1 MNRLLIIGRFVRII
15 RVGRIIFLMIQQKRH
30 IATASRRIVSQNKR
44 RYQRDGF
51 DLDLC
56 YITGKYGKAWKKFQ
70 HVVEIN
76 TVSVSVIGCSIL
88 TLIQNMIK
96 AFIKQRAIMVIFWPP
111 RAVVIGGCVPNTDM
125 HMWIG
130 FLLTLQQ
137 STSLSVKWQLEV
149 TINLSNTCMH

>member
-1 MNRLLIIGRFVRII
+1 
-15 RVGRIIFLMIQQKRH
+15 MIQQKRH

-96 AFIKQRAIMVIFWPP
+96 AFKAASYHGYILAP
-111 RAVVIGGCVPNTDM
+111 
-125 HMWIG
+125 
-130 FLLTLQQ
+130 
-137 STSLSVKWQLEV
+137 
-149 TINLSNTCMH
+149 